1 MKYVLEQ
8 LSQCKFCF
16 YTLWKYHIYIMKTV
30 TFVTHVLLNKKISN
44 FTLWPCNELLSGL
57 SLQINTKIEGNFFF
71 KREFESY
78 FEYFATLILQEIFK
92 KKVKFFYCVNST
104 NKCLHITMSLP
115 VNLYTWSAYKVF
127 SKVKLMAI
135 FSQSLCPEQVLAIGW
150 TKINWI
156 CPPST

>member
-1 MKYVLEQ
+1 M
-8 LSQCKFCF
+8 SQCKFCF
-16 YTLWKYHIYIMKTV
+16 YTLWKYQIYIMKTV
-30 TFVTHVLLNKKISN
+30 TFVTHVLLNKIISN

-57 SLQINTKIEGNFFF
+57 SLQINSKIEGLFFS
-71 KREFESY
+71 KKNLSY
-78 FEYFATLILQEIFK
+78 FECVANLISQELS
-92 KKVKFFYCVNST
+92 FFFCVNST